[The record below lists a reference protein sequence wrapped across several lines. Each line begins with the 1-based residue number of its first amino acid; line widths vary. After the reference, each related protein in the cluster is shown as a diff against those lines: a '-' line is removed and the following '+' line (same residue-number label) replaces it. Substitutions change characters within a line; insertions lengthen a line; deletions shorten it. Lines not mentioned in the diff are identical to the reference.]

1 MPVDMD
7 LLRNYPADLVIVV
20 EIYRHGRPT
29 EYNMTPRVP
38 SMLSPGGAAAARRV
52 MVLIWTYIP

>member
-1 MPVDMD
+1 MD
-7 LLRNYPADLVIVV
+7 LLRNYPADLVIGV